1 MTTCVHVTGA
11 GDALVRVRRVHT
23 FLLALHLLFAIF
35 AVGPLIG
42 AVSAAPRAVR
52 GRAEVAAVARSVRIY
67 TFASALVVLAGFGV
81 MSTGSH
87 RPSFGDTW
95 IWLSLVLWVVA
106 VGVALLVLVPAL
118 AVPHRPRVAAS
129 AGAITLLYAAIVV
142 LMVYRR

>member
-52 GRAEVAAVARSVRIY
+52 GR
-67 TFASALVVLAGFGV
+67 
-81 MSTGSH
+81 GSH

-106 VGVALLVLVPAL
+106 VGVALRVLVPAL
-118 AVPHRPRVAAS
+118 AVPHRPRVAAN